1 MKGWRFREKWIFLIF
16 GVMLIT
22 APLLNTSCAH
32 EKTVSQRKIDK
43 ERARKDKEAR
53 KKYDQAV
60 KQHQKNQSAATRS
73 MMKQTKKQSPAKTP
87 LQPSSGKKCK

>member
-1 MKGWRFREKWIFLIF
+1 MKGWGFRAKGIVLLL

-22 APLLNTSCAH
+22 APLINTSCTH

-43 ERARKDKEAR
+43 AKAKKDKEAR
-53 KKYDQAV
+53 KKYEQAV

-73 MMKQTKKQSPAKTP
+73 MMKQTKKASPGNTP